1 MRIHAYELL
10 AILQVHSARETFSKP
25 ILRSA
30 LLTLRQDFIVQGGDP
45 TGTGR
50 GGESIYGKGFEDEI
64 TRELKHTGAGVLSM
78 ANSGVG
84 TQSNGSQ
91 FFLTLAPCPWLDG
104 KHSIFGRVSSG
115 MRTVY
120 LMGKVTT
127 DKSDRPTEDV
137 RIIRASV
144 Y

>member
-1 MRIHAYELL
+1 M
-10 AILQVHSARETFSKP
+10 
-25 ILRSA
+25 
-30 LLTLRQDFIVQGGDP
+30 VQGGDP

-64 TRELKHTGAGVLSM
+64 TRELKHTGAGILSM

-84 TQSNGSQ
+84 TKTNGSQ
-91 FFLTLAPCPWLDG
+91 FFLTLAPSPWLDG

-115 MRTVY
+115 MRVLY

-127 DKSDRPTEDV
+127 DKSDRPSEDL
-137 RIIRASV
+137 RIVRASV